1 MMPHDNGRELP
12 DQLHVMDS
20 RLICSEVMACS
31 SPLPLLRTN
40 QQLSDSKHPYD
51 AGVLFCA
58 FVRKFYSV

>member
-1 MMPHDNGRELP
+1 
-12 DQLHVMDS
+12 MDS